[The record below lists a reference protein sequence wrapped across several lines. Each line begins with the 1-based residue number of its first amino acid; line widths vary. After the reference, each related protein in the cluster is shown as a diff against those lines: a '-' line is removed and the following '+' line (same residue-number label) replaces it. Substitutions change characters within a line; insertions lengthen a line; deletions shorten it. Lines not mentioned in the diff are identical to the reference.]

1 MKRLSIKK
9 ASPLNNA
16 HLDGSLFRR
25 IKKNTD
31 VYTMILPSVF
41 FLAVFSVYP
50 LLWALKYVFYEYDG
64 MMEPLF
70 VGLDNFVRLFT
81 RDKDFWKSVGNTF
94 VYAGGKLVLT
104 IPIAF
109 ALAVLLNKKIPGRGL
124 FRTTIF
130 MPTII
135 STAVMSLV
143 FYFIF
148 NSYNGILNQML
159 MNLGFVDRPIE
170 WLGMKKAMLS
180 AVLVAVWGAL
190 GNYMVYFLAG
200 LQSIPEELYESSA
213 IDGANKF
220 HQLIYITIPMMGPVM
235 QVVIML
241 AIIVALKG
249 YESIMV
255 LTAGGP
261 AGATDVMYLYIY
273 RAFFPAEGGGMF
285 VAQYGYG
292 SAVAIA
298 SAAIVGVITVI
309 YLYISKKMNEIY

>member
-1 MKRLSIKK
+1 MNRQLIKK
-9 ASPLNNA
+9 ASPLKNA
-16 HLDGSLFRR
+16 YSNESLLKR
-25 IKKNTD
+25 IKSNTD

-50 LLWALKYVFYEYDG
+50 LLWALKFVFYEYDG
-64 MMEPLF
+64 MRDPTF

-94 VYAGGKLVLT
+94 IYAGGKLVLT
-104 IPIAF
+104 IPLAF
-109 ALAVLLNKKIPGRGL
+109 GLAVMLNKKLRGRSF

-159 MNLGFVDRPIE
+159 MNLGLVDRPIE
-170 WLGMKKAMLS
+170 WLGMKHAMLS
-180 AVLVAVWGAL
+180 AVLVAVWGAV
-190 GNYMVYFLAG
+190 GNYMIYFLAG

-220 HQLIYITIPMMGPVM
+220 HQLVYITIPMMGPVM
-235 QVVIML
+235 QVVVML

-273 RAFFPAEGGGMF
+273 RAFFPTEGAGMF

-298 SAAIVGVITVI
+298 SAVIVGVITAV